1 MVPSTVQEVYRG
13 QDGKSQ
19 HAIAAEGLASTICL
33 EELKMTATTWW
44 CTRYAGGGVC
54 QESNVLH
61 NAMWGECEG
70 RLIIQAALG
79 LAWLGRQGDWDQ
91 PGFENVGGK

>member
-1 MVPSTVQEVYRG
+1 M
-13 QDGKSQ
+13 
-19 HAIAAEGLASTICL
+19 
-33 EELKMTATTWW
+33 
-44 CTRYAGGGVC
+44 
-54 QESNVLH
+54 LH